1 MDQPPAPPPDGSGP
15 PPGPVPASGWSASGP
30 GPGAGQGQPS
40 VPPTAP
46 SWAAPQPPVPPTS
59 PGWAAPT
66 PPPPPTAPGWAAPTP
81 PAAPVGWAPPP
92 VEPVGRRS
100 TTGFAKAAGIL
111 LMVFGTLLGLFGLV
125 FIAASTASRD
135 LSEQFFGTV
144 DARSIGDFVAGVGIV
159 ILVFAVIQIMGGIGS
174 WRGSGWGRV
183 IGLVYGVIGTLLGIG
198 TLAGS
203 GSSVRQGSVGSG
215 LFILAVYGFITL
227 ALAFRWKSPA
237 T

>member
-30 GPGAGQGQPS
+30 GPGQPA
-40 VPPTAP
+40 VPPT
-46 SWAAPQPPVPPTS
+46 V

-66 PPPPPTAPGWAAPTP
+66 PPPASTAPGWAAPTP
-81 PAAPVGWAPPP
+81 PPAPVNWAPPP
-92 VEPVGRRS
+92 AAPTGRLS
-100 TTGFAKAAGIL
+100 TTGLAKAAGIL
-111 LMVFGTLLGLFGLV
+111 LIAFGTLLGLFGLV
-125 FIAASTASRD
+125 FIAAAGASRD
-135 LSEQFFGTV
+135 LSESVFGTTS
-144 DARSIGDFVAGVGIV
+144 AGTIGDFVAGVGIV
-159 ILVFAVIQIMGGIGS
+159 IVVFAVIQIMGGIGS
-174 WRGSGWGRV
+174 WRGNGWGRV